1 MYEYRI
7 YKEVYDEMI
16 SGRKNIEIR
25 LLTDKSEQIK
35 VGDTLTFKVIDED
48 LFLTTKVTNK
58 YIFDDVDELWTN
70 VDVRRRSSIR
80 DTKEDFLK
88 LLYEIF
94 GEEKVRTSKLVGIE
108 FQICVDE

>member
-70 VDVRRRSSIR
+70 EDVRRRSSIR
-80 DTKEDFLK
+80 DTKEDFVK

-94 GEEKVRTSKLVGIE
+94 GEEKVKASKLVGIE
-108 FQICVDE
+108 FQICIDE